1 MTSEILL
8 APGAS
13 TGKKYTYTY
22 DLYGNLLSKKEENYT
37 ASTEATSN
45 ASTKQYTYG
54 DSTWKDLLTACG
66 NLTYTYD
73 EIGNLTSTTNTSTGE
88 VTAYSWERGRRLERI
103 EKGTSITEYT
113 YNADGIRIGKSVPG
127 GTLRYLTDGTRLVSQ
142 IGTGVGKTLDFYYN
156 AGGEA
161 IGFRYGGADYYYG
174 RNVQGDVIELY
185 QSGALIATY
194 EYDAW
199 GKLVSVKN
207 ASGAEIADTL
217 ESTHA
222 AAVNPIR
229 YRGYYYDHE
238 TGYYYLNSR
247 YYDPEIGRWLNADGY
262 VSTGQGILGT
272 NMFAYCENNTVS
284 RVDPTGHFWSEIWE
298 FAKTAVTEIG
308 KAIGVLSPA
317 YAGCG
322 GAAVADG
329 PLPIGDIIG
338 AAGAILLT
346 AGAIGYGIYQATQ
359 APSISIPKAE
369 EKEKDIAAPLPL
381 PTIIYRYG
389 GTNPGNLTPK
399 EKDKKTGLSFSTIPK
414 PGAAVTTIE
423 ALNYAVRDGATHVSV
438 RPIGGTMDDWISAG
452 SNSVWTQA
460 VKSVVIKWDGVN

>member
-1 MTSEILL
+1 M
-8 APGAS
+8 
-13 TGKKYTYTY
+13 
-22 DLYGNLLSKKEENYT
+22 
-37 ASTEATSN
+37 
-45 ASTKQYTYG
+45 
-54 DSTWKDLLTACG
+54 TACG

-88 VTAYSWERGRRLERI
+88 VTAYSWDRGRRLERI

-185 QSGALIATY
+185 QNGALIATY

-238 TGYYYLNSR
+238 TGFYYVSSR
-247 YYDPEIGRWLNADGY
+247 YYDPEIGRFINADGY

-329 PLPIGDIIG
+329 PLPFGDIVA
-338 AAGAILLT
+338 AAGAALLT
-346 AGAIGYGIYQATQ
+346 VGAIGYGIYQATQ
-359 APSISIPKAE
+359 APAISVPKVEEKSEAIVIPKEPDSPVIFPVDPNTFNPVGLVKVPRAGT
-369 EKEKDIAAPLPL
+369 KNGAFISWMDPLTNTEVFRWDENPNYSNG
-381 PTIIYRYG
+381 PHYHIHGTGHYYPGMIVPEPYATIYFPFR
-389 GTNPGNLTPK
+389 
-399 EKDKKTGLSFSTIPK
+399 
-414 PGAAVTTIE
+414 
-423 ALNYAVRDGATHVSV
+423 
-438 RPIGGTMDDWISAG
+438 
-452 SNSVWTQA
+452 
-460 VKSVVIKWDGVN
+460 